1 MYVPAFYV
9 VVLWEDGDSL
19 INNLGGY
26 SMVAIKLWDN
36 KAIDTSSD
44 KIKEDVSKSVTNYIL
59 NHWNECVKITNER
72 TSDDK
77 FETEF
82 CISL

>member
-1 MYVPAFYV
+1 
-9 VVLWEDGDSL
+9 
-19 INNLGGY
+19 
-26 SMVAIKLWDN
+26 MVILF
-36 KAIDTSSD
+36 

>member
-1 MYVPAFYV
+1 
-9 VVLWEDGDSL
+9 
-19 INNLGGY
+19 
-26 SMVAIKLWDN
+26 MVAIKLWDN

>member
-1 MYVPAFYV
+1 
-9 VVLWEDGDSL
+9 
-19 INNLGGY
+19 
-26 SMVAIKLWDN
+26 MVAVKLWDN

-44 KIKEDVSKSVTNYIL
+44 KIKEDVSKGVTNYIL

-72 TSDDK
+72 TPDDK
-77 FETEF
+77 YEAEF

>member
-1 MYVPAFYV
+1 MAAV
-9 VVLWEDGDSL
+9 
-19 INNLGGY
+19 
-26 SMVAIKLWDN
+26 KLWDN
-36 KAIDTSSD
+36 KAIYTSPDT
-44 KIKEDVSKSVTNYIL
+44 IKEDVSKGATNYIL

-72 TSDDK
+72 TFDGK

>member
-1 MYVPAFYV
+1 
-9 VVLWEDGDSL
+9 
-19 INNLGGY
+19 
-26 SMVAIKLWDN
+26 MVAIKLWDN
-36 KAIDTSSD
+36 KTIDTSSD

-72 TSDDK
+72 TSDGK
-77 FETEF
+77 FEIEF

>member
-1 MYVPAFYV
+1 
-9 VVLWEDGDSL
+9 
-19 INNLGGY
+19 
-26 SMVAIKLWDN
+26 MVAVKLWDN

-72 TSDDK
+72 TPDGK